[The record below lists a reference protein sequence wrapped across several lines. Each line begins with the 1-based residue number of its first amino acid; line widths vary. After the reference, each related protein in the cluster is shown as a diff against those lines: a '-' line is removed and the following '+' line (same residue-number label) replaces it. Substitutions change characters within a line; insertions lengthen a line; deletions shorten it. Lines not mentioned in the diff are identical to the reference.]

1 MSLQWNSFVSVSR
14 ARLPTEAVAVR
25 CAGGISRRAKKTP
38 QKSRCLGGGI
48 VRLLFFVVVFFCFFL
63 HADDSADD
71 LNARVA
77 MVAHELQ
84 LATLYLWQPQD
95 FNLCEQRTTLVFS
108 VSP

>member
-1 MSLQWNSFVSVSR
+1 M
-14 ARLPTEAVAVR
+14 
-25 CAGGISRRAKKTP
+25 
-38 QKSRCLGGGI
+38 GGGI
-48 VRLLFFVVVFFCFFL
+48 V